1 MALARRGG
9 RAVKARIP
17 QIRTAKQQR
26 ALSREIDRQLAEH
39 MREFEADY
47 IALALYAAHIEFG
60 FGKARL
66 DRLKHRMYELNRAL
80 IEHYEMPHESMYIA
94 RQKLLEM
101 GIDTA
106 AGEQRMIDFGFKK

>member
-1 MALARRGG
+1 M
-9 RAVKARIP
+9 KARIP
-17 QIRTAKQQR
+17 QIRTTEQKR
-26 ALSREIDRQLAEH
+26 ALSREINRQLAEH

-94 RQKLLEM
+94 RRKLKEI
-101 GIDTA
+101 GVDVA
-106 AGEQRMIDFGFKK
+106 AERNELLDYQIK